1 MSTRTPS
8 RGRRSGPGGAARQNR
23 DVPPVPELIAA
34 ATPPAAARRT
44 VTGLLLRFI
53 SCGLLA
59 LSFGAAWR
67 FTLAPPV
74 IAPGSAFAGIFA
86 LLLGFIAGG
95 ILWYLHDARQRRR
108 EPDSVSD
115 ERLVFSFIV
124 FAVMP
129 FAVLVLVGMVWLLAF
144 LIGAA

>member
-1 MSTRTPS
+1 M
-8 RGRRSGPGGAARQNR
+8 
-23 DVPPVPELIAA
+23 IA

-59 LSFGAAWR
+59 LGFGIAWR
-67 FTLAPPV
+67 LSLAPAV
-74 IAPGSAFAGIFA
+74 IGPASAFAGIFF

-95 ILWYLHDARQRRR
+95 ILWYLHDVRRR
-108 EPDSVSD
+108 RADPASVSD

-129 FAVLVLVGMVWLLAF
+129 FAVLVLVGLVWLLAF
-144 LIGAA
+144 AIGAS

>member
-1 MSTRTPS
+1 
-8 RGRRSGPGGAARQNR
+8 
-23 DVPPVPELIAA
+23 L
-34 ATPPAAARRT
+34 
-44 VTGLLLRFI
+44 
-53 SCGLLA
+53 
-59 LSFGAAWR
+59 
-67 FTLAPPV
+67 TLAPPT

-129 FAVLVLVGMVWLLAF
+129 FAVLMLVGLVWLLAF
-144 LIGAA
+144 LIGVV